1 MDSVGV
7 LICVPVFMIVFMV
20 ILGERLAWSVVL
32 SLASTSIA
40 YYAFAKLLKVQVPIG
55 LLDGLF

>member
-1 MDSVGV
+1 
-7 LICVPVFMIVFMV
+7 
-20 ILGERLAWSVVL
+20 L